1 MQRTDIFERLS
12 SPYYIFAPDYLET
25 SGGIRA
31 LHILCHAL
39 NSIGEE
45 AYVTTDCVSNDLR
58 TPVLTDDIK
67 NRHLEQNLAP
77 IVVYPEIVRDNPL
90 NADNVV
96 RYLLNVPGLISG
108 ESPEW
113 QDSDLIFTHGWHIS
127 PKELDAHLLE
137 IPLINSKIYNS
148 HGVNDQERKGS
159 LVFIN
164 RYIDRG
170 GKLQPITSDSLEIS
184 RRVPFRTPIELA
196 KLYRSAQLMYAYE
209 PSTAC
214 FEALVCGC
222 PIIYLPNDL
231 LLPTRFEG
239 YLGSDGSAWGADL
252 SLIEAAKKNVH
263 LAAEKYEEKKHIF
276 WEQLE
281 NFVEITQD
289 RSSKNRI
296 NRSALGELPPQDIS
310 IEKYRHWLES
320 RNQVLTDAASHLHL
334 EPIPEDALP
343 SFQLFIR
350 LNPGDETRL
359 ADTLDSLMQI
369 SGHWLLEIITT
380 LPSPEGLDEIPCIR
394 WHTVSANAESKAVID
409 QLAETQNADWLI
421 ELPAGAKLD
430 QFYLWRCTKQIQYT
444 PDALAFFVDD
454 DCCNEKGVRFSPRF
468 KPGVNP
474 TSLQS
479 SDLAGPICVR
489 RDAWLATDGASHHP
503 GSPWFSK
510 LLGISGKFGWDS
522 IKHIPDVLI
531 TYPDAFPSHTESCVL
546 TLVQEFQDRGIE
558 CEIVPVSG
566 RSWCIRHPLNQPPSI
581 SVAILTTG
589 QLDLLS
595 RCLTSVVEKTDYPNF
610 EIIIALTNEYGAPD
624 LDIWLKKLDEL
635 NKPKVRLVL
644 TGATGNHAARC
655 NAAAASSS
663 SEFVLFL
670 KEESV
675 VIQGKWLYE
684 LVRSGTQTGIS
695 GVSPRLI
702 QPGNAMIE
710 NTGSILGL
718 RGIATS
724 PYQGKVKLGEELGY
738 LDYCHVARDVS
749 TLTAACM
756 LIRRESFLRA
766 GGMDE
771 IDLGNHLAEI
781 DFCLKLRKNGERLV
795 YQPLSTIVSSNPK
808 EALFDLDPSHVSR
821 LAMDEDHSKK
831 ILSKR
836 WYPVAAVDP
845 FWNPALS
852 LAETIPTP
860 ELEFH
865 ARWQRIPTHL
875 PRILA
880 NQLPN
885 GQGDYRIV
893 SPLRALSKAG
903 MASECLWPQRI
914 KGEARYNSISE
925 IARLNPDSI
934 VVQHYIT
941 TPALAALNEWD
952 SSGCRPFTVYSL
964 DDLITD
970 MDEKNPMRKGVPAN
984 ARARLQ
990 YALKRCDRLVVSTD
1004 FLAETYRTFV
1014 SDIKVVPNRLE
1025 QGQWINLRNLRRT
1038 SKKPRIGW
1046 AGGSSHHSDLVLLQ
1060 TVIEQTRDQADW
1072 IFFGMCPPEI
1082 RPLLAEYH
1090 RIVRFSDYPAYLASL
1105 NLDLA
1110 VAPLAQT
1117 AFNRGKSNL
1126 RLLDYGILGIP
1137 VVCTDIDPYRNSP
1150 ACRVNNTVAE
1160 WTEAIRARIHD
1171 PDAREREGDS
1181 MRRWVLD
1188 GYLLENHLA
1197 EWLEAHLP
1205 G

>member
-1 MQRTDIFERLS
+1 M
-12 SPYYIFAPDYLET
+12 
-25 SGGIRA
+25 
-31 LHILCHAL
+31 LCHAL

-67 NRHLEQNLAP
+67 DRHLEQNLAP
-77 IVVYPEIVRDNPL
+77 IVVYPEIIRDNPL

-108 ESPEW
+108 EAPEW
-113 QDSDLIFTHGWHIS
+113 QDSDLIFTHGWHIA
-127 PKELDAHLLE
+127 PKEMDANLLE

-170 GKLQPITSDSLEIS
+170 GKLLPITSDSLEIS
-184 RRVPFRTPIELA
+184 RRVPFRTPNELA
-196 KLYRSAQLMYAYE
+196 KLYRSAQFMYAYE

-231 LLPTRFEG
+231 LLPTRFDG
-239 YLGSDGSAWGADL
+239 YLGPDGSAWGADP
-252 SLIEAAKKNVH
+252 SLIETAKKTVH
-263 LAAEKYEEKKHIF
+263 LAAKKYEEKKHIF
-276 WEQLE
+276 WEQLAH
-281 NFVEITQD
+281 FVVITQD
-289 RSSKNRI
+289 RASKSRI
-296 NRSALGELPPQDIS
+296 IRSTLDELPPQDIP
-310 IEKYRHWLES
+310 IEKYRRWLEI
-320 RNQVLTDAASHLHL
+320 RNQVLTDAASHLQL
-334 EPIPEDALP
+334 ESIPDDALP
-343 SFQLFIR
+343 RFQLLVR
-350 LNPGDETRL
+350 LNPGEETLL
-359 ADTLDSLMQI
+359 ADTLDSLMQV
-369 SGHWLLEIITT
+369 SGNWLLEIITT
-380 LPSPEGLDEIPCIR
+380 LSSPEGLDEIPCLR
-394 WHTVSANAESKAVID
+394 WHKVTSSEETKAVID
-409 QLAETQNADWLI
+409 HLAETQNADWLI

-430 QFYLWRCTKQIQYT
+430 ELYLWRCTKQIQRS
-444 PDALAFFVDD
+444 PDVLAFFVDD

-474 TSLQS
+474 TSIQS

-489 RDAWLATDGASHHP
+489 RDAWLATDGTSRHY

-510 LLGISGKFGWDS
+510 LLRISGKFGWES

-531 TYPDAFPSHTESCVL
+531 TYRDSFPSHTESCMV
-546 TLVQEFQDRGIE
+546 TLVQEFRDRGLE

-566 RSWCIRHPLNQPPSI
+566 RSWCIRYPLNQPPSV
-581 SVAILTTG
+581 SLVILTTG

-595 RCLTSVVEKTDYPNF
+595 RCLTSVIEKTDYPNF
-610 EIIIALTNEYGAPD
+610 EVIIALTNEHGGGD
-624 LDIWLKKLDEL
+624 LDIWLDRLDQF
-635 NKPKVRLVL
+635 NKPKVRLVQ
-644 TGATGNHAARC
+644 TGAIGNHAARC
-655 NAAAASSS
+655 NAAAGCSS

-675 VIQGKWLYE
+675 VIQEKWLDE
-684 LVRSGTQTGIS
+684 LVRSGAQPGI
-695 GVSPRLI
+695 GGASPRLI
-702 QPGNAMIE
+702 QPGSAMIE
-710 NTGSILGL
+710 NTGSVLGL
-718 RGIATS
+718 KGIATS

-749 TLTAACM
+749 ILPAACM
-756 LIRRESFLRA
+756 LVRRESFLRA

-771 IDLGNHLAEI
+771 LDLGNHLADI
-781 DFCLKLRKNGERLV
+781 DFCLKLRKNRERLV
-795 YQPLSTIVSSNPK
+795 YQPLASIVSSNPK
-808 EALFDLDPSHVSR
+808 EAQFDLDPSHVAK
-821 LAMDEDHSKK
+821 LAIDEDRSKK
-831 ILSKR
+831 IFSER
-836 WYPVAAVDP
+836 WYPAAAIDP
-845 FWNPALS
+845 FWSPALS

-860 ELEFH
+860 ELEFR
-865 ARWQRIPTHL
+865 ARWESIPTYL

-893 SPLRALSKAG
+893 APLSALSKAG

-914 KGEARYNSISE
+914 KGEARYNSIAE
-925 IARLNPDSI
+925 IARLKPDSI
-934 VVQHYIT
+934 IVQNFIT
-941 TPALAALNEWD
+941 TPALAALNEWET
-952 SSGCRPFTVYSL
+952 SGCRPFTVYAL

-970 MDEKNPMRKGVPAN
+970 MDETNPMRKGVPAN

-1004 FLAETYRTFV
+1004 FLAEAYRTFIA
-1014 SDIKVVPNRLE
+1014 DIRVVPNRME
-1025 QGQWINLRNLRRT
+1025 QGPWLTLRNLRRT
-1038 SKKPRIGW
+1038 TRKPRIGW
-1046 AGGSSHHSDLVLLQ
+1046 AGGSSHHSDLVLLK
-1060 TVIEQTRDQADW
+1060 TVIEQTRDEADW
-1072 IFFGMCPPEI
+1072 IFFGMSPPEI

-1090 RIVRFSDYPAYLASL
+1090 KIVSFPDYPAYLASL

-1197 EWLEAHLP
+1197 EWLDAHLP